1 MFRPINDK
9 RHRIFPLFGLL
20 HYVVLSMTFS
30 CTVLFAVFANDIV
43 FEIPLYGSVI
53 ALCSVSILIQI
64 ISNIVVN
71 VERLKPNIENETLHD
86 YMRGLIS
93 LAFLDLA
100 FNIVIFVF
108 SILLD
113 IYISQVLIVF
123 IMSLINIIYD
133 MCVITHFWTVVPV
146 YENNNSIEKVELL

>member
-9 RHRIFPLFGLL
+9 QPRNLSIISIL
-20 HYVVLSMTFS
+20 HYACFCMTFS
-30 CTVLFAVFANDIV
+30 CMICFSVFASNIE
-43 FEIPLYGSVI
+43 FEIPLYASVVTLCVVSVI
-53 ALCSVSILIQI
+53 IQFISNCVLYWSKSSQI
-64 ISNIVVN
+64 I
-71 VERLKPNIENETLHD
+71 ETLHD

-123 IMSLINIIYD
+123 IMSMINIIYD
-133 MCVITHFWTVVPV
+133 MCIITHFWTVVPV